1 MSMLLWK
8 AVTIENCAACHVHSQ
23 GLCYM
28 WIHVERPLK
37 INTTHAAA
45 RFQGSDCESACW
57 KITWR
62 KRNYET
68 KSSMATFLKLFDIHA
83 TYCYLQVDFKSF
95 VASRAFFL
103 SREATERAT
112 ISQAINSR
120 HSWLFDCNSTET
132 RNQHQQVA
140 LLAHLDNIFSRPRP
154 RLAPLDLVHS
164 LYPSSR

>member
-1 MSMLLWK
+1 MSMLLCK

-28 WIHVERPLK
+28 WIHVKRPLN
-37 INTTHAAA
+37 INTTRAAA
-45 RFQGSDCESACW
+45 PFQGSDCESACW

-83 TYCYLQVDFKSF
+83 TYCYLQVDLKSF

-120 HSWLFDCNSTET
+120 HSWLFDCKSTET

-140 LLAHLDNIFSRPRP
+140 LLGHLDNIFSRPRP

-164 LYPSSR
+164 LYSSSR

>member
-1 MSMLLWK
+1 MLLWK

-28 WIHVERPLK
+28 WIHVKRPLN
-37 INTTHAAA
+37 INTTRAAA

-83 TYCYLQVDFKSF
+83 TYCYLQVDLKSF

-120 HSWLFDCNSTET
+120 HSWLFDCKSTET

-140 LLAHLDNIFSRPRP
+140 LLGHLDNIFSRPRP
-154 RLAPLDLVHS
+154 RLAPLDLAHS
-164 LYPSSR
+164 LYSSSR